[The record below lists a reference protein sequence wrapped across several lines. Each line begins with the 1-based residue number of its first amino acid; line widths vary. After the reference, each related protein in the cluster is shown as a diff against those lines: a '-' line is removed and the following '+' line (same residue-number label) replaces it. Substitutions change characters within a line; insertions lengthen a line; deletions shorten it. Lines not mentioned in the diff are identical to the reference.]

1 MVTFTL
7 QEKGS
12 QTLPNLSDKH
22 VIQDAVSINI
32 GRIIRDLREKGL
44 KLKFVR
50 FNPALRL

>member
-1 MVTFTL
+1 MVTFDL

-32 GRIIRDLREKGL
+32 GRIIRGFERKGI
-44 KLKFVR
+44 KTKICQI
-50 FNPALRL
+50 